1 MTTSNNDEK
10 RVLLLGLDN
19 AGKTSVLLQ
28 FKEQTFTASN
38 VPTVGLNIEQIEFKN
53 VTWIF
58 WDVGGQATRLW
69 KHYFDTVSA
78 LMFVIDCTDKQRLM
92 KSHDA
97 LHKVARDEKLKC
109 LPIMVLIN
117 KVDMEDK
124 RMT

>member
-78 LMFVIDCTDKQRLM
+78 LMFVIDCTDK
-92 KSHDA
+92 
-97 LHKVARDEKLKC
+97 
-109 LPIMVLIN
+109 
-117 KVDMEDK
+117 
-124 RMT
+124 